1 MKKKWFYFLL
11 VLAVFVGVM
20 YLWRYKQSQIFEKR
34 VPSFATKVI
43 NVNLRQIENQLL
55 FDFLANPIVYIKS
68 RKKKDSIKKTN
79 TFLTKGVRI
88 PKNILFYTNSEE
100 LKNNWFS
107 SVIYLSN
114 TPKFS
119 AYLLEEKFKKE
130 EVGDFV
136 FYKKDKVILAIKNE
150 QLIIALNFRKPSIEP
165 SIFELLFNNQNFL
178 NKNATE
184 LKPIVNSQRDVS
196 FSFGDD
202 FLEAWFSKGTLTIK
216 GRLSSNL
223 FIVNS
228 NDRINKNGIVSYA
241 GKINKNN
248 QLFKQFYA
256 DRKDKFNELTH
267 LSLDSIISKWN
278 GKISMNIT
286 AIDQKIDT
294 IVSYEYDD
302 DFNKVEKKV
311 IQKQNIP
318 TLALKLGQENT
329 FSLSNYFYRK
339 NAIQVVE
346 NDTVFTAIPILK
358 FLTTDTKETFVLKV
372 NQEEN
377 SSDVSSVT
385 SKLNFYF
392 NVEKYQK
399 KPLDIP
405 LNKIQKKMV
414 KLVKTTTL
422 EWKENNQFFLEIN
435 LKDKNRNF
443 LGQLLK
449 P

>member
-107 SVIYLSN
+107 SVICLSN

-267 LSLDSIISKWN
+267 LSLDSIIGKWN

-302 DFNKVEKKV
+302 DFNKVEKKA